1 MRKFYLLKTF
11 FVCFAFVCSQADA
24 AIECISKVSNSVTTP
39 DWHCSKHCGDWAN
52 TRPMQTLTLE
62 MDQKFK
68 NMGAFFRNPSSS
80 CVGGALCGFSN
91 IPTPGV
97 SANAEQVKLSFKT
110 WSRPVVVTVS
120 ADICV
125 VNNAAPPPTPS
136 SNPVVLPS
144 NPIPPKA
151 PVVAPAGK
159 PPVPP
164 QKAHDVE
171 EAGPLADN
179 CDRMKSNWFVD
190 AKNYC
195 SPHNVNLS
203 ATNLV
208 CSQRPDGLFRKVSGV
223 FICTP

>member
-1 MRKFYLLKTF
+1 MRKFYFFDVL
-11 FVCFAFVCSQADA
+11 FVCLSLVCSQADA

-39 DWHCSKHCGDWAN
+39 DWHCSRHCRDWAD

-68 NMGAFFRNPSSS
+68 NMGAFFKNPSSS
-80 CVGGALCGFSN
+80 CAGGDPCGFSN

-120 ADICV
+120 ADICL
-125 VNNAAPPPTPS
+125 VNNAASPADSTSVPA
-136 SNPVVLPS
+136 NPLPS
-144 NPIPPKA
+144 KPS
-151 PVVAPAGK
+151 VVTPLVK

-164 QKAHDVE
+164 QKSHDVE
-171 EAGPLADN
+171 EAGPMSDN

-195 SPHNVNLS
+195 SPYHVNLG
-203 ATNLV
+203 ATNLA
-208 CSQRPDGLFRKVSGV
+208 CSQRSDGLFRKVSGI